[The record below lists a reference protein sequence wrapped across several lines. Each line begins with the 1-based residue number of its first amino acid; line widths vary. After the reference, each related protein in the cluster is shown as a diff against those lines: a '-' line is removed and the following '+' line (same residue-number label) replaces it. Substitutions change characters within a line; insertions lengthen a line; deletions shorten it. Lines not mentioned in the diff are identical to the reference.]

1 MLAITW
7 TLILA
12 AQRRIYLVANYIIP
26 HSFSPYPI
34 SPVLHH
40 FHAVLNSLVVWFP
53 ACPRCEPKEAA
64 VSPRPDA
71 FIVLV
76 VASEPKI
83 VYVFPFHTVQNVFS
97 DGRREDRGQMAIL
110 SFAPGFCI
118 IPAIFCRAPKEAR
131 IAIFLPAVWARWYAV
146 AYVTPWNEM
155 KCKQNQVLMFGSLL
169 LEESYPVDCYDYRS
183 TCS

>member
-1 MLAITW
+1 MCCA
-7 TLILA
+7 
-12 AQRRIYLVANYIIP
+12 VDIIP

-34 SPVLHH
+34 GPVLHH
-40 FHAVLNSLVVWFP
+40 FHAVLGSLVVWFP

-83 VYVFPFHTVQNVFS
+83 VYVFPFHTVQNVFF

-131 IAIFLPAVWARWYAV
+131 IAIFLPSVWTCWYAV
-146 AYVTPWNEM
+146 AYVTPWNGM
-155 KCKQNQVLMFGSLL
+155 KCKQKNDQVLLFGPLL